1 MKKIIFI
8 LSGIALSLTLVSFG
22 FYGVSKMIYNSCSCE
37 QFNIDNIELRTGI
50 NIPSIK
56 DTECTYDEITKTKK
70 ATFLIDTEKIDLEAY
85 ILKNKLVKSDYGE
98 LYVKSN
104 NIKSHSYQ
112 GVLNKKTG
120 KLNIEINFK
129 D

>member
-104 NIKSHSYQ
+104 NIKSHSYK

>member
-8 LSGIALSLTLVSFG
+8 LSGIALFLTLVSFG
-22 FYGVSKMIYNSCSCE
+22 FYGVSKVIYNSCSCE
-37 QFNIDNIELRTGI
+37 RFNIDNIELRTGI

-56 DTECTYDEITKTKK
+56 DTECTYDKITKTKK
-70 ATFLIDTEKIDLEAY
+70 ATFLIDIEKIDLDDY
-85 ILKNKLVKSDYGE
+85 IKKNKLVKSDYGQ
-98 LYVKSN
+98 LYFKSI

>member
-8 LSGIALSLTLVSFG
+8 LSGIALLLTLVSFG

-56 DTECTYDEITKTKK
+56 NTECIYDEITKTKK
-70 ATFLIDTEKIDLEAY
+70 ATFLIDTEKVDLEAY

-112 GVLNKKTG
+112 GVLNKKIG
-120 KLNIEINFK
+120 KLNVEINFK